1 MHKIKCYEIKETIL
15 NHFQEFVC
23 QQRDVI
29 KIKIEKQTSGKNL
42 TTYFTAEK
50 VWKRFFSNF

>member
-50 VWKRFFSNF
+50 V